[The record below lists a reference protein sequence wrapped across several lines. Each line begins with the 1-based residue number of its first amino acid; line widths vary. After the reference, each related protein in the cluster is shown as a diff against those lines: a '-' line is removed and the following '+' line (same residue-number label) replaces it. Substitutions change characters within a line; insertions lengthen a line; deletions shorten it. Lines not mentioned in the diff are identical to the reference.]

1 MLRKLPPNFQNR
13 WAPESTSLSPFF
25 VFFSLHCRVPTPR
38 KTAGPDVGVATWL
51 EGFQELGAESN
62 HFHSMLLDGLLL
74 PLILMRLR
82 LDKEIKNLA
91 CI

>member
-1 MLRKLPPNFQNR
+1 MLGKLPRNFKTVPHQSLPP
-13 WAPESTSLSPFF
+13 APT
-25 VFFSLHCRVPTPR
+25 

-62 HFHSMLLDGLLL
+62 HFYSMRLDGLLL
-74 PLILMRLR
+74 PLILMRL
-82 LDKEIKNLA
+82 DKEIKNLA